1 MDFEVTGYWFW
12 EVRYGRAEEGRSLG
26 LGITFRPVF
35 FFFFSCQVLCRI
47 EEQQHC
53 VPLSPG
59 GQGSVVSGDQA
70 GDLLS
75 SQEPCHHAASASAGL
90 GRPGVCV

>member
-1 MDFEVTGYWFW
+1 MPPCPRAVYQVTIKLQDKGGQIPVDFEVTGYWFW

-35 FFFFSCQVLCRI
+35 FFFSCQVLCRI

-59 GQGSVVSGDQA
+59 GR
-70 GDLLS
+70 DL
-75 SQEPCHHAASASAGL
+75 
-90 GRPGVCV
+90 